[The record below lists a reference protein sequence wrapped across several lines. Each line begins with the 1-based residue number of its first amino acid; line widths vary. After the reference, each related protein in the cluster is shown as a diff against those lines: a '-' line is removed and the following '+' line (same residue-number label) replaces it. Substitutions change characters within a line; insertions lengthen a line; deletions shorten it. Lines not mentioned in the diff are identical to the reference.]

1 MTSATKRRIGA
12 GGAKTAPS
20 ASVTG
25 EKVVLAFPTP
35 MYKYVWPDTQS
46 VNQALLRLVLE
57 REKTTP
63 STARSNVGGWQSS
76 HDLLSWPEPP
86 IQALKTWVDDAFG
99 EIMKAVA
106 GPQPF
111 TCSLSVTAWANLN
124 RHGDY
129 NRSHTHSGN
138 HWSGV
143 YYVEPGED
151 VEGRP
156 LSGAIE
162 FVDPRP
168 AVNVYDIP
176 GIAQVS
182 TWTIRPEAGMMIL
195 FPSWLRHGVLPYEGT
210 KERLTIAFN
219 IRINELKRQ
228 SSGPVV

>member
-1 MTSATKRRIGA
+1 
-12 GGAKTAPS
+12 
-20 ASVTG
+20 
-25 EKVVLAFPTP
+25 
-35 MYKYVWPDTQS
+35 MYKFVWPDTES
-46 VNQALLRLVLE
+46 VNEALLRLVLE
-57 REKTTP
+57 REKTEP
-63 STARSNVGGWQSS
+63 STTRSNVGGWQSG
-76 HDLLSWPEPP
+76 HDLLNWPEPE
-86 IQALKTWVDDAFG
+86 IKMLRTWVNDAFG

-111 TCSLSVTAWANLN
+111 SCSLSVTAWANLN

-129 NRSHTHSGN
+129 NRTHTHSGN

-143 YYVEPGED
+143 YYVEPGEA

-162 FVDPRP
+162 FIDPRP

-176 GIAQVS
+176 GLPQVS

-219 IRINELKRQ
+219 IRINELNRPPP
-228 SSGPVV
+228 GPGA